1 MNQYPIYN
9 KIVDILNNEDYLI
22 SYPDVLSREAE
33 EAVGNYLSEIERS
46 DRNFQW
52 SMSVSDYPDMSG
64 GAVFLAFIEEGH
76 LFAFSWD
83 YRNTVMDFMD

>member
-33 EAVGNYLSEIERS
+33 EEVGNYLSEIERS

-52 SMSVSDYPDMSG
+52 SISVSDYPDMSG
-64 GAVFLAFIEEGH
+64 GVVFLAFIEESH
-76 LFAFSWD
+76 LFALSWD
-83 YRNTVMDFMD
+83 YRNTYTD

>member
-9 KIVDILNNEDYLI
+9 HILDILNNEEYLI
-22 SYPDVLSREAE
+22 SYPDVLTSEAE

-52 SMSVSDYPDMSG
+52 SISVSDYPDMSG
-64 GAVFLAFIEEGH
+64 GVVFLAFIEEGH
-76 LFAFSWD
+76 LFALSWD
-83 YRNTVMDFMD
+83 YRNTYTD